1 MFRTTIKRHQE
12 AIDFAAAARQF
23 KEQVQQG
30 LERRLRALLRDDDTL
45 EELFLRT
52 VNTEAA

>member
-1 MFRTTIKRHQE
+1 LNDVTI
-12 AIDFAAAARQF
+12 
-23 KEQVQQG
+23 
-30 LERRLRALLRDDDTL
+30 RALLRDDETL